1 MTICNS
7 KFHCKKTHTHKRKLL
22 ENIFKL
28 HWLAGNTSFFYLSLT
43 RTQVMLNMYD
53 IDVSYFTVIAF
64 STRISLLSV
73 LLAYRGIDTYYAII
87 TT

>member
-1 MTICNS
+1 
-7 KFHCKKTHTHKRKLL
+7 
-22 ENIFKL
+22 
-28 HWLAGNTSFFYLSLT
+28 
-43 RTQVMLNMYD
+43 MLNMYD
-53 IDVSYFTVIAF
+53 KDVSYFTVIAF